1 MTDAFQEWDTI
12 KEMKMVGAI
21 FTAMDIFLGGVG
33 IVTLGL
39 GAVGIINI
47 MLVSVTERTSE
58 IGLRK
63 ALGATKN
70 SILRQF
76 FWEGLLLTAVSGAIG
91 IARIGGA
98 DGRAAGAAYGQ
109 DAGLGSATAGA
120 MVGGAGHGN
129 PDPERNCRRTVS
141 GEQGGA
147 DGSGGSVAERLEQ
160 AARSWSGARMLKDI
174 LGQAWEAMV
183 YNRRRTAITM
193 IGMAWGIATVVLL
206 LAYGAG
212 FSRAIEAIFAEWG
225 TNIIGVFPGR
235 TSEQAG
241 GEKSGAQVRF
251 TEDDVDRIIASVPG
265 INHISPAVYKDVTV
279 QNDLHSYTWTV
290 NGVMPV
296 FQDIW
301 KLDTDAGR
309 FFNGLEEQQ
318 RAHVCVIGSESK
330 TKLFSGAWAVGQ
342 TIRLNGVLFT
352 IVGVLSPKMQ
362 EGEDSDRNRQIYV
375 PFSTMSDLADT
386 KYLGG
391 IWFNYQGNYMLT
403 EQNMRDVLGAAHHFV
418 PADHNAIYV
427 ANLMTELH
435 QFSILSLALQ
445 VLLSLV
451 GALTLGIAGI
461 GLMNIM
467 LVAVQQRT
475 REIGV
480 EKALGARK
488 RHILAQFLS
497 EAMVITGIG
506 GVGGI
511 GLAYMVS
518 LLVGRI
524 PFYSELALHAQD
536 ADIQLLISPASVVV
550 ATTILIVTGL
560 VSGMIPAI
568 RAANLDPI
576 EALRYE

>member
-1 MTDAFQEWDTI
+1 
-12 KEMKMVGAI
+12 
-21 FTAMDIFLGGVG
+21 
-33 IVTLGL
+33 
-39 GAVGIINI
+39 
-47 MLVSVTERTSE
+47 
-58 IGLRK
+58 
-63 ALGATKN
+63 
-70 SILRQF
+70 
-76 FWEGLLLTAVSGAIG
+76 
-91 IARIGGA
+91 
-98 DGRAAGAAYGQ
+98 
-109 DAGLGSATAGA
+109 
-120 MVGGAGHGN
+120 
-129 PDPERNCRRTVS
+129 
-141 GEQGGA
+141 
-147 DGSGGSVAERLEQ
+147 
-160 AARSWSGARMLKDI
+160 MLKDI
-174 LGQAWEAMV
+174 LGQAWEAMI

-212 FSRAIEAIFAEWG
+212 FSRAIEAIFAQWG

-241 GEKSGAQVRF
+241 GEKSGVKVQF
-251 TEDDVDRIIASVPG
+251 TLDDVDRIIASVPG
-265 INHISPAVYKDVTV
+265 INHISPAIYKDVTV

-309 FFNGLEEQQ
+309 FFNGQEQQQ

-330 TKLFSGAWAVGQ
+330 TKLFSGGWAVGQ
-342 TIRLNGVLFT
+342 TIRLNGVVFT
-352 IVGVLSPKMQ
+352 IIGVLHPKMQ
-362 EGEDSDRNRQIYV
+362 QGADSDRNRQIYV
-375 PFSTMSDLADT
+375 PFSTMSDLTDT

-391 IWFNYQGNYMLT
+391 IWYNYQGNYMLT
-403 EQNMRDVLGAAHHFV
+403 ELNMRNVLGTAHHFR
-418 PADHNAIYV
+418 PSDHNAIYV

-480 EKALGARK
+480 EKALGAQR
-488 RHILAQFLS
+488 RHILTQFLA
-497 EAMVITGIG
+497 EAMVITGVG

-511 GLAYMVS
+511 GLAYLVS

-524 PFYSELALHAQD
+524 PFYSELASNAQA
-536 ADIQLLISPASVVV
+536 ADIQLLISPTSVIV
-550 ATTILIVTGL
+550 ATSILIVTGL